1 MNKNIFIT
9 GGTAGIGKSLINK
22 FSNQNYNIFFTYFKN
37 VKEAKIIS
45 ENLKMNKVK
54 HKYVKMDLNKTKSI
68 ENAFKVFLKDFKK
81 MDIFINNASPNV
93 MRSKFLNLKNKEIEN
108 YVKILASGNIITI
121 KKALSLM
128 LKNKSKN
135 IKNIINISSYASISG
150 GKNIHLYAAS
160 KSCVNTLITALS
172 KDFFKNKIKIF
183 SIVPKH
189 VNTFS
194 FRKNNNIKNKKDLV
208 LFLKKKKN

>member
-1 MNKNIFIT
+1 
-9 GGTAGIGKSLINK
+9 
-22 FSNQNYNIFFTYFKN
+22 
-37 VKEAKIIS
+37 
-45 ENLKMNKVK
+45 
-54 HKYVKMDLNKTKSI
+54 
-68 ENAFKVFLKDFKK
+68 
-81 MDIFINNASPNV
+81 
-93 MRSKFLNLKNKEIEN
+93 
-108 YVKILASGNIITI
+108 
-121 KKALSLM
+121 M

-208 LFLKKKKN
+208 LFLKKKKLKRISSAENFADFVYKKTLQNFNSYKKSVVFYD